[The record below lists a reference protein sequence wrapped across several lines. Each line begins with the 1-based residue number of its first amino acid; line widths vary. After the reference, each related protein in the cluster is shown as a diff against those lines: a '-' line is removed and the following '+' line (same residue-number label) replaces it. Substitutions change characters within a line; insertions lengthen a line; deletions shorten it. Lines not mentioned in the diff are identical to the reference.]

1 MGKVKDI
8 TGQKFGRLTAIK
20 IIGFKEDKNGNKR
33 AVWLCKCDCGNLAE
47 ICGTDLR
54 SGHTKSC
61 GCIHNE
67 MLVKRNKEMSYRNSY
82 DLSGKY
88 GIGYDSKSREFYFDL
103 EDYDLIKDDYWFV
116 NSNGYVTTSNNKK
129 QMHRVIMSV
138 DNEDWTN
145 IQVDHIHGE
154 NTKHDNR
161 KYNLRV
167 VNSSQNGMNKPIYS
181 NNTSGRTGV
190 YWNKSRN
197 RWEVIIQV
205 NKKSK
210 YVGMY
215 KNFED
220 AVKARKEAE
229 DKYYGE
235 FSYINSQ
242 AI

>member
-1 MGKVKDI
+1 MRSGCK
-8 TGQKFGRLTAIK
+8 
-20 IIGFKEDKNGNKR
+20 
-33 AVWLCKCDCGNLAE
+33 AVVWRCKCDCGNFVE
-47 ICGTDLR
+47 IVGIDLR

-61 GCIHNE
+61 GCIHSEQLAN
-67 MLVKRNKEMSYRNSY
+67 RNKEMSYSNTY
-82 DLSGKY
+82 DLTGEY
-88 GIGYDSKSREFYFDL
+88 GIGYDFKGREFYFDL
-103 EDYDLIKDDYWFV
+103 EDYDKIKDDYWFV
-116 NSNGYVTTSNNKK
+116 NGNGYVVTSNYKK
-129 QMHRVIMSV
+129 HMHRVIMGI

-161 KYNLRV
+161 KSNLRV
-167 VNSSQNGMNKPIYS
+167 VNSSQNGMNKPMYS

-197 RWEVIIQV
+197 RWKVIIQV

-210 YVGMY
+210 YIGMY